1 MITLSSDRLQLL
13 LHEPLDG
20 FYKGTRFDR
29 AGIFDSI
36 LFGGIEMAGDW
47 YPHYDPFMHDA
58 VKGPAEEFSPVFP
71 AIPGHSRQ
79 SRELFLKPGVGILLK
94 DKTIYDRFRLYE
106 VIDGGVWETAREEDH
121 ILFRHTIKG
130 IYEYEKEIALTGDNS
145 FEIRHHLLSEVP
157 LEGEVYN
164 HNFFTFGKLSIGPGR
179 EIDFPFCP
187 VGEWRKEYDSV
198 GFTHSGIRFTR
209 DLNEGE
215 TVYAGDIH
223 TALKD
228 GMKYNMT
235 LRDGP
240 LSVSIKGSVPVTRA
254 VFWSSSRVACIE
266 PYNAFRAAPG
276 KPFTWTICY
285 SMEET
290 IPSHRE
296 SL

>member
-1 MITLSSDRLQLL
+1 MLTLSSDRLHLA
-13 LHEPLDG
+13 LHDPLDG

-29 AGIFDSI
+29 SGVFDSL
-36 LFGGIEMAGDW
+36 LFDGVQMCGDW

-71 AIPGHSRQ
+71 VIAGPDRQ

-106 VIDGGVWETAREEDH
+106 VIEPGVWEAIQEQSS
-121 ILFRHTIKG
+121 ILFRHTLKG
-130 IYEYEKEIALTGDNS
+130 IYEYEKEIALTGEDS
-145 FEIRHHLLSEVP
+145 FEIRHHLSSEVS

-164 HNFFTFGKLSIGPGR
+164 HNFFTMGKMAVGPSR

-187 VGEWRKEYDSV
+187 VGEWRKEYESV
-198 GFTHSGIRFTR
+198 GFTHSGIRFSR

-223 TALKD
+223 AAMSS
-228 GMKYNMT
+228 GMPYRME
-235 LRDGP
+235 LHEFP
-240 LSVSIKGSVPVTRA
+240 FSVSIKGDVPVTRT
-254 VFWSSSRVACIE
+254 VMWSSHRVACLE
-266 PYNAFRAAPG
+266 PYNVFMSAPG
-276 KPFTWTICY
+276 KPFSWTISY
-285 SMEET
+285 RFSK
-290 IPSHRE
+290 